1 MKEELINEPY
11 RSTISKD
18 LYQFM
23 KDNYHTMDEVKK
35 ICDEIVRKKQI
46 EVARHPR
53 VYISKTKDIKTDL
66 YYLNCKVFFPIS
78 ISEKKEVKVY
88 IGKLSDFPNGTK
100 DLIAKKIGTQKMRVK
115 LKEMVQVEI

>member
-53 VYISKTKDIKTDL
+53 VYISKTKDPKTDL
-66 YYLNCKVFFPIS
+66 YYLNCKIFFPIS

-100 DLIAKKIGTQKMRVK
+100 DLIAKKIGTQKMRTK
-115 LKEMVQVEI
+115 LKEMVQVGI